1 VAQRGQQLGG
11 GQAGRPAAHHP
22 HGAARIGE
30 QAIRP
35 RVVLVAEVGRHAL
48 EMADGHRL
56 AQVGLAVTAGC
67 LAGPGADVA
76 QHAGNQVG
84 GPIDEV

>member
-1 VAQRGQQLGG
+1 
-11 GQAGRPAAHHP
+11 
-22 HGAARIGE
+22 
-30 QAIRP
+30 
-35 RVVLVAEVGRHAL
+35 VVLVAEVGCHAL